1 MSVEAR
7 LKDLGLIL
15 PEAAAPAANYVP
27 FVVEGGLVHIS
38 GQLPMGPDGL
48 AYQGKVGV
56 DVSEED
62 ATKAAELCG
71 LNIIAQLKAA
81 CGGDLSRVKR
91 IIRLGG
97 FVNCADGFGNQPAII
112 NGASNLMVAAFG
124 DLGRH
129 SRAAVGT
136 NALPF
141 NAAVEIDAIA
151 AIS

>member
-7 LKDLGLIL
+7 LKDLGLTL

-62 ATKAAELCG
+62 AAKAAELCG

-81 CGGDLSRVKR
+81 CDGDLSRVKR

>member
-7 LKDLGLIL
+7 LTDLGLSL
-15 PEAAAPAANYVP
+15 PQAAAPAANYVP
-27 FVVEGGLVHIS
+27 FVVEGGFVHIS
-38 GQLPMGPDGL
+38 GQLPMGPGGL

-62 ATKAAELCG
+62 AVKAAELCG
-71 LNIIAQLKAA
+71 LNIIAQLKEA

-141 NAAVEIDAIA
+141 NAPVEIDAIA
-151 AIS
+151 AIG